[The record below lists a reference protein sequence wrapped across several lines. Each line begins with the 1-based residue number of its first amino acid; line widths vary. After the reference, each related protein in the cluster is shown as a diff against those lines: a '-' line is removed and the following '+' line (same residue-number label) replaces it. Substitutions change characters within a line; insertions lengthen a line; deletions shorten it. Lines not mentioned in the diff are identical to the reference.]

1 MRLARACILRHS
13 SSRGFSLLEVMVS
26 IIVIC
31 VGLLGIAKLQ
41 ALSISNTTTSRMRA
55 LAAIQAAS
63 LASAMHSNR
72 QYWFNTAPASVTVTA
87 SSTTASLTSTDAALQ
102 TQATTDLT
110 SNPTGANPSTA
121 CVGTSGGGTACN
133 ALPLAA
139 FDLSRWAVSL
149 GALLPNPSATILC
162 PPIANAPASC
172 TILITWAERSV
183 AINSQEATAATT
195 APTACT
201 AAGTSFQLP
210 CYTLYVEP

>member
-1 MRLARACILRHS
+1 MSRRHTHRAA
-13 SSRGFSLLEVMVS
+13 RGFSLLEVMVS

-41 ALSISNTTTSRMRA
+41 ALSLSNTTTSRLRA

-72 QYWFNTAPASVTVTA
+72 QYWFNTAPTSVTVTA
-87 SSTTASLTSTDAALQ
+87 TSTTATIASTDAGLQ

-110 SNPTGANPSTA
+110 SNPTGASPSAA
-121 CVGTSGGGTACN
+121 CVGTSGGGSQCN

-149 GALLPNPSATILC
+149 GALLPGPSATISC
-162 PPIANAPASC
+162 PAANIPVSC
-172 TILITWAERSV
+172 TILITWTERAV
-183 AINSQEATAATT
+183 GINAQETAA

-201 AAGTSFQLP
+201 SAGTNFQLP

>member
-1 MRLARACILRHS
+1 MSLARPHIRRHGRT
-13 SSRGFSLLEVMVS
+13 RGFSLLEVMVS

-41 ALSISNTTTSRMRA
+41 ALSLSNTNTSRLRA

-87 SSTTASLTSTDAALQ
+87 SSTTAAVASTDAALQ

-110 SNPTGANPSTA
+110 SNPTGASPSVA
-121 CVGTSGGGTACN
+121 CVGTSGGGSVCN

-149 GALLPNPSATILC
+149 GAMLPNPSATISC
-162 PPIANAPASC
+162 PAANIPVSC
-172 TILITWAERSV
+172 TILITWTEKAV
-183 AINSQEATAATT
+183 AVNKQETAAPPTT
-195 APTACT
+195 CAS
-201 AAGTSFQLP
+201 AGTNFQLP